1 MACGDDMMTVCACV
15 CACVHGGGPC
25 SEPARAM
32 ADDLF
37 EQAGSTGIG
46 HRDQSVRESVVST
59 VLPV

>member
-1 MACGDDMMTVCACV
+1 MACGDDMMTVGAWAWACV
-15 CACVHGGGPC
+15 QGGGPC

-46 HRDQSVRESVVST
+46 HRDQRVRERVVST